1 MMFSYIIYM
10 LMANFFQ
17 CYGCQ
22 ILTQFTHERNSVRR
36 MIFLLKFIFE
46 LKTRLYAIFM
56 TQKPK
61 KLIKYTCTLYL
72 DFSNVVYCMR

>member
-1 MMFSYIIYM
+1 MFFLVKIDDVFL

-17 CYGCQ
+17 YYGCQ

-36 MIFLLKFIFE
+36 LPFLLNFIFE
-46 LKTRLYAIFM
+46 LKTRLYVLLM

-61 KLIKYTCTLYL
+61 NYL
-72 DFSNVVYCMR
+72 NLHVLST